1 MIFILLLCEDFLE
14 KLNVK
19 LFLKFAVLILI
30 IKWKKM
36 LIFIRRWCRWKSA
49 MQTFI
54 HVRWHEEKAIYESAL
69 WIYHIHAWKNDVWLS
84 EKESTIQ
91 WSGKCQYASDK
102 QPQEK
107 AGLQKLY
114 TGFFFLPRSTSELN
128 IHFSCLFTPFLL
140 LLLFFCQLTSCRVLW
155 TNWILILQLKKWQ
168 IVL

>member
-1 MIFILLLCEDFLE
+1 MRGFLG
-14 KLNVK
+14 KIK
-19 LFLKFAVLILI
+19 CQI
-30 IKWKKM
+30 IPEICGSHFNYQMKKM
-36 LIFIRRWCRWKSA
+36 LIFIRRWCGWKSA

-84 EKESTIQ
+84 EKESTVQ

-128 IHFSCLFTPFLL
+128 IHFSCLFTLFLLL